1 MTPKL
6 PACPSLPD
14 LGRRILVMGILNVTP
29 DSFSDGGLH
38 NEGEAA
44 LAHARLMIEQ
54 GADIIDIGGESTRPG
69 FTPVS
74 AEDEISRIER
84 IITAVAASTDR
95 PVSVDTYK
103 SQTARAAL
111 QAGARIVNDICGL
124 QHDPKIADV
133 AAEFSAPVIVMH
145 NRPEETPD
153 LDIIDDLRRFFDI
166 SLDIARRAGIPEHDI
181 ILDPG
186 IGFGKTDAQHFEIL
200 RRLPELKAL
209 GFPVLIG
216 ASRKRMIAG
225 IVNRPPLERMA
236 GTLAVHTLA
245 AANGADI
252 VRAHDVAEHVDA
264 MRVVDR
270 HLRLG
275 RGEAVS

>member
-1 MTPKL
+1 MTL
-6 PACPSLPD
+6 SRLDIPSLPD

-29 DSFSDGGLH
+29 DSFSDGGRHDAL
-38 NEGEAA
+38 EAA

-69 FTPVS
+69 FTPVDAETEIARVVPIIS
-74 AEDEISRIER
+74 ALAAQTDTPISI
-84 IITAVAASTDR
+84 
-95 PVSVDTYK
+95 DTYK

-111 QAGARIVNDICGL
+111 EAGAHIVNDVCGL
-124 QHDPKIADV
+124 QYDPKIADV
-133 AAEFSAPVIVMH
+133 AAEFFAPVVIMH
-145 NRPEETPD
+145 NRADED
-153 LDIIDDLRRFFDI
+153 ANIDILDDMRRFFDV
-166 SLDIARRAGIPEHDI
+166 SLAIARKAGIADGNI

-209 GFPVLIG
+209 GFPVLFG
-216 ASRKRMIAG
+216 ASRKRMVAR

-245 AANGADI
+245 AANGADV
-252 VRAHDVAEHVDA
+252 VRVHDVAEHVDA
-264 MRVVDR
+264 MRMVDAHR
-270 HLRLG
+270 VHAC
-275 RGEAVS
+275 GENR